1 MAKKKVSFEAFVSG
15 ACSLWQ
21 LGEDGKPALLLGNV
35 RYKERTVG
43 ERRNYDAEQ
52 AGHTIQRLIRIPRAD
67 FVAPGVFV
75 TIGDRQYRVLQVQRI
90 MDTLP
95 QCSDLTLENPDILTI
110 FDESEVGAGGR
121 L

>member
-1 MAKKKVSFEAFVSG
+1 MARKKVVFETFLDG
-15 ACSLWQ
+15 LCSLWR
-21 LGEDGKPALLLGNV
+21 LGEDERPTLLLSNI

-67 FVAPGVFV
+67 FIAPGVFV
-75 TIGDRQYRVLQVQRI
+75 TIEAQQYRVLQAQQI

-95 QCSDLTLENPDILTI
+95 HCTDLTLENPEILAQ
-110 FDESEVGAGGR
+110 FDESEVGVGGR